1 MFVGTTAQGPA
12 DEKTVEAAQAAADAT
27 ESTQAVDSTE
37 AAAKPEAEAEA
48 KAETPADTPADDAEA
63 PEDWKAHAR
72 QWERRAKADR
82 KQVESLTDAIN
93 GKDVT
98 IEDLRAQVADLQRA
112 AERAEKIAAA
122 ASEYG
127 VPADLIRGDT
137 DEEIA
142 EYAKRLAD
150 WRGETAA
157 PVVPKLAD
165 SGAGSF
171 PARPANLSI
180 DDQILAAQKAG
191 DFKES
196 SRLKAIKLAQLGRS

>member
-27 ESTQAVDSTE
+27 ESTQADSTE
-37 AAAKPEAEAEA
+37 TDA
-48 KAETPADTPADDAEA
+48 KAEASADTPAGDAEA
-63 PEDWKAHAR
+63 PEEGWKAHSR

-142 EYAKRLAD
+142 EYAKRLAE

>member
-12 DEKTVEAAQAAADAT
+12 DEKTVEAAQAATDAT
-27 ESTQAVDSTE
+27 ESAQANDSSET
-37 AAAKPEAEAEA
+37 AAKPEAEAS
-48 KAETPADTPADDAEA
+48 AEA
-63 PEDWKAHAR
+63 PAEGAESPEDWKAHAR

-98 IEDLRAQVADLQRA
+98 IEDLRTQVADLQRA
-112 AERAEKIAAA
+112 AERSEKIAAA

-142 EYAKRLAD
+142 EYAKRLAE

-157 PVVPKLAD
+157 PVVPKLSD

>member
-12 DEKTVEAAQAAADAT
+12 DEKAEETAQAASDAT
-27 ESTQAVDSTE
+27 ETAQDTGSQE
-37 AAAKPEAEAEA
+37 AAKPEAEA
-48 KAETPADTPADDAEA
+48 KADTPADDADEA
-63 PEDWKAHAR
+63 PEEGWKAHAR

-82 KQVESLTDAIN
+82 KQVESLMAAISDKDA
-93 GKDVT
+93 T
-98 IEDLRAQVADLQRA
+98 IEGLRTEVAERQRA

-142 EYAKRLAD
+142 EYAKRLAE
-150 WRGETAA
+150 WRGEAA
-157 PVVPKLAD
+157 PVVPKLSD
-165 SGAGSF
+165 SGAGAF
-171 PARPANLSI
+171 PARPSNLSI

>member
-12 DEKTVEAAQAAADAT
+12 DEKTVEAAQAAADAA
-27 ESTQAVDSTE
+27 ESTQAVDSQE
-37 AAAKPEAEAEA
+37 AAAKAEASA
-48 KAETPADTPADDAEA
+48 SAEA
-63 PEDWKAHAR
+63 PAEAPAEGAESPEDWKAHAR

-82 KQVESLTDAIN
+82 KQVESLMAAISDKDA
-93 GKDVT
+93 T
-98 IEDLRAQVADLQRA
+98 IEGLRTEVAERQRA

-122 ASEYG
+122 ATEYG

-142 EYAKRLAD
+142 EYAKCLAE
-150 WRGETAA
+150 WRGEAAA
-157 PVVPKLAD
+157 PVVPKLSD
-165 SGAGSF
+165 SGAGAF

-180 DDQILAAQKAG
+180 DDQILAAQKSG
-191 DFKES
+191 DFKLS

>member
-12 DEKTVEAAQAAADAT
+12 DKKTVEAAQAAADAA
-27 ESTQAVDSTE
+27 ESTQATDSTE
-37 AAAKPEAEAEA
+37 ATAKAEAEA
-48 KAETPADTPADDAEA
+48 SADTPAADAEA
-63 PEDWKAHAR
+63 PEEGWKAHAR

-142 EYAKRLAD
+142 EYAKRLAE

-157 PVVPKLAD
+157 PVVLKLTD

-180 DDQILAAQKAG
+180 DDQILAAQTSG
-191 DFKES
+191 DFKLS
-196 SRLKAIKLAQLGRS
+196 SRLKAIKLAQLGRG

>member
-12 DEKTVEAAQAAADAT
+12 DEKTVEAAQAAADT
-27 ESTQAVDSTE
+27 ESTQATDSTE
-37 AAAKPEAEAEA
+37 AAAKPEAEASAEA
-48 KAETPADTPADDAEA
+48 PAADAEA
-63 PEDWKAHAR
+63 PEEDWKAHAR

-82 KQVESLTDAIN
+82 KQVESLMAAISDKDA
-93 GKDVT
+93 T
-98 IEDLRAQVADLQRA
+98 IEGLRTEVAERQRA

-142 EYAKRLAD
+142 EYAKRLAE
-150 WRGETAA
+150 WRGETGA
-157 PVVPKLAD
+157 PVVPKLSD

>member
-1 MFVGTTAQGPA
+1 MTTGTTTAQGTA
-12 DEKTVEAAQAAADAT
+12 DEKAEGAAQAAADT
-27 ESTQAVDSTE
+27 ESTQATDSTE
-37 AAAKPEAEAEA
+37 TAAKAEAEA
-48 KAETPADTPADDAEA
+48 AADTQSGEVEA

-82 KQVESLTDAIN
+82 KQVESLMAAISDKDA
-93 GKDVT
+93 T
-98 IEDLRAQVADLQRA
+98 IEGLRTEVAERQRA
-112 AERAEKIAAA
+112 AERTEKIAAA

-150 WRGETAA
+150 WRGESAA

-165 SGAGSF
+165 SGAGAF
-171 PARPANLSI
+171 PARPAILSI
-180 DDQILAAQKAG
+180 DDQILAAQQSG
-191 DFKES
+191 DFKLS
-196 SRLKAIKLAQLGRS
+196 SRLKAIKLTQLARG

>member
-12 DEKTVEAAQAAADAT
+12 DEKTVEAAQAASDA
-27 ESTQAVDSTE
+27 ESTQATDSTE
-37 AAAKPEAEAEA
+37 ATAKTEAEAS
-48 KAETPADTPADDAEA
+48 ADTQTDDADEA
-63 PEDWKAHAR
+63 PEEGWKAHAR

-82 KQVESLTDAIN
+82 KQVESLTDLIKAS
-93 GKDVT
+93 DTT
-98 IEDLRAQVADLQRA
+98 I
-112 AERAEKIAAA
+112 EKIAAA

-142 EYAKRLAD
+142 EYAKRLAE

-157 PVVPKLAD
+157 PVVPKLSD

>member
-1 MFVGTTAQGPA
+1 MEGNKMFVGTTARGPA
-12 DEKTVEAAQAAADAT
+12 DEKTVEAAQAAADT
-27 ESTQAVDSTE
+27 ESTQAADSSET
-37 AAAKPEAEAEA
+37 AA
-48 KAETPADTPADDAEA
+48 KAEASADTQADDADET
-63 PEDWKAHAR
+63 PEEGWKAHSR

-142 EYAKRLAD
+142 EYAKRLAE

>member
-12 DEKTVEAAQAAADAT
+12 DEKTVEAAQAAADAET
-27 ESTQAVDSTE
+27 TQATDSQETD
-37 AAAKPEAEAEA
+37 AKPEAETP
-48 KAETPADTPADDAEA
+48 AETPAADAEA

-98 IEDLRAQVADLQRA
+98 IEDLRNQVADLQRA

-142 EYAKRLAD
+142 EYAKRLAE
-150 WRGETAA
+150 WRGEAAA
-157 PVVPKLAD
+157 PVVPKLSD
-165 SGAGSF
+165 SGAGAF

-180 DDQILAAQKAG
+180 DDQILAAQQTG
-191 DFKES
+191 DFKLS
-196 SRLKAIKLAQLGRS
+196 SRLKAIKLAQLGRG

>member
-12 DEKTVEAAQAAADAT
+12 DEKTVEAAQAADDAA
-27 ESTQAVDSTE
+27 ESTQATGSQET
-37 AAAKPEAEAEA
+37 AAKPEAETPAEA
-48 KAETPADTPADDAEA
+48 PAGDAEA
-63 PEDWKAHAR
+63 PEEDWKAHAR

-82 KQVESLTDAIN
+82 KQVESLTDLIKAS
-93 GKDVT
+93 DTT
-98 IEDLRAQVADLQRA
+98 IEDLRTQVADLQRA

-142 EYAKRLAD
+142 EYAKRLAA

-157 PVVPKLAD
+157 PVVPKLSD

-180 DDQILAAQKAG
+180 DDQILAAQTSG
-191 DFKES
+191 DFKLS
-196 SRLKAIKLAQLGRS
+196 SRLKAIKLAQLGRG

>member
-1 MFVGTTAQGPA
+1 MFVGTTEQGPA

-27 ESTQAVDSTE
+27 ESTQATDSTE
-37 AAAKPEAEAEA
+37 AAAKPEAEASA
-48 KAETPADTPADDAEA
+48 SADTPADDADEA
-63 PEDWKAHAR
+63 PEEGWKAHSR

-82 KQVESLTDAIN
+82 KQVESLMAAISDKDA
-93 GKDVT
+93 T
-98 IEDLRAQVADLQRA
+98 IEGLRTEVAERQRA

-142 EYAKRLAD
+142 EYAKRLAE

-157 PVVPKLAD
+157 PVVPKLSD
-165 SGAGSF
+165 SGAGAF

>member
-12 DEKTVEAAQAAADAT
+12 DEKTVEAAQAAADAA
-27 ESTQAVDSTE
+27 ESTQATGSQET
-37 AAAKPEAEAEA
+37 AAKPEAETPAEA
-48 KAETPADTPADDAEA
+48 PAGDAEA
-63 PEDWKAHAR
+63 PEEDWKAHAR

-82 KQVESLTDAIN
+82 KQVESLTDLIKAS
-93 GKDVT
+93 DTT
-98 IEDLRAQVADLQRA
+98 IEDLRTQVADLQRA

-142 EYAKRLAD
+142 EYAKRLAA

-180 DDQILAAQKAG
+180 DDQILAAQQTG
-191 DFKES
+191 DFKLS
-196 SRLKAIKLAQLGRS
+196 SRLKAIKLAQLGRG

>member
-12 DEKTVEAAQAAADAT
+12 DEKTVEAAQAAADAA
-27 ESTQAVDSTE
+27 ESTQAVDSQE
-37 AAAKPEAEAEA
+37 AAAKPEAEA
-48 KAETPADTPADDAEA
+48 KAEAPAEGAES

-82 KQVESLTDAIN
+82 KQVESLMAAISDKDA
-93 GKDVT
+93 T
-98 IEDLRAQVADLQRA
+98 IEGLRTEVAERQRA

-127 VPADLIRGDT
+127 VPAELIRGDT

-142 EYAKRLAD
+142 DYAKRLAE

-157 PVVPKLAD
+157 PVVPKLSD
-165 SGAGSF
+165 SGAGAF

>member
-12 DEKTVEAAQAAADAT
+12 DEKTVEAAQAAADA
-27 ESTQAVDSTE
+27 ESTQAADSTE
-37 AAAKPEAEAEA
+37 TAEKAEAEA
-48 KAETPADTPADDAEA
+48 SADTPAGDDEA
-63 PEDWKAHAR
+63 PEEGWKAHSR

-93 GKDVT
+93 SKDVT
-98 IEDLRAQVADLQRA
+98 IEDLRTQVADLQRA

-142 EYAKRLAD
+142 EYAKRLAE

-157 PVVPKLAD
+157 PVVPKLSD
-165 SGAGSF
+165 SGAGAF

>member
-12 DEKTVEAAQAAADAT
+12 DEKTVEAAQAAADAA
-27 ESTQAVDSTE
+27 ESTQAADSTE
-37 AAAKPEAEAEA
+37 ATAKTEASAS
-48 KAETPADTPADDAEA
+48 ADTPADDAEA
-63 PEDWKAHAR
+63 PEEGWKAHAR

-98 IEDLRAQVADLQRA
+98 IEDLRTQVADLQRA

-127 VPADLIRGDT
+127 VPADLVRGDT

-142 EYAKRLAD
+142 EYAKHLAE
-150 WRGETAA
+150 WRGESAA
-157 PVVPKLAD
+157 PVVPKLSD
-165 SGAGSF
+165 SGAGAF

-180 DDQILAAQKAG
+180 DDQILAAQQTG
-191 DFKES
+191 DFKLS
-196 SRLKAIKLAQLGRS
+196 SRLKAIKLAQLGRG

>member
-1 MFVGTTAQGPA
+1 MNTGITTAQGPT
-12 DEKTVEAAQAAADAT
+12 DEKAEGAAQAAADAS
-27 ESTQAVDSTE
+27 ESTQASE
-37 AAAKPEAEAEA
+37 SSEAAKPEAEA
-48 KAETPADTPADDAEA
+48 KAEAPAEGAES

-82 KQVESLTDAIN
+82 KQVESLMAAISDKDA
-93 GKDVT
+93 T
-98 IEDLRAQVADLQRA
+98 IEGLRTEVAERQRA

-142 EYAKRLAD
+142 DYAKRLAE
-150 WRGETAA
+150 WRGEAAA
-157 PVVPKLAD
+157 PVVPKLSD
-165 SGAGSF
+165 SGAGAF

-191 DFKES
+191 DFKLS

>member
-12 DEKTVEAAQAAADAT
+12 DEKTVEAAQAAADAA
-27 ESTQAVDSTE
+27 ESTQAVDSQE
-37 AAAKPEAEAEA
+37 AAAKPEAEA
-48 KAETPADTPADDAEA
+48 KAEAPAEGAES

-82 KQVESLTDAIN
+82 KQVESLMAAISDKDA
-93 GKDVT
+93 T
-98 IEDLRAQVADLQRA
+98 IEGLRTEVAERQRA

-122 ASEYG
+122 ATEYG

-142 EYAKRLAD
+142 EYAKRLAE
-150 WRGETAA
+150 WRGEAAA
-157 PVVPKLAD
+157 PVVPKLSD
-165 SGAGSF
+165 SGAGAF

-180 DDQILAAQKAG
+180 DDQILAAQKSG
-191 DFKES
+191 DFKLS

>member
-27 ESTQAVDSTE
+27 ESTQAADSSET
-37 AAAKPEAEAEA
+37 AAKPEAEAA
-48 KAETPADTPADDAEA
+48 AEEPAGDAEA

-82 KQVESLTDAIN
+82 KQIESLMAAISDKDA
-93 GKDVT
+93 T
-98 IEDLRAQVADLQRA
+98 IEGLRTEVAERQRA

-122 ASEYG
+122 STEYG

-142 EYAKRLAD
+142 EYAKRLAE
-150 WRGETAA
+150 WRGEAAA
-157 PVVPKLAD
+157 PVVPKLSD

>member
-1 MFVGTTAQGPA
+1 MTTGTTTAQGTA
-12 DEKTVEAAQAAADAT
+12 DEKAEGAAQAAADT
-27 ESTQAVDSTE
+27 ESTQATDSTE
-37 AAAKPEAEAEA
+37 TAAKAEAEA
-48 KAETPADTPADDAEA
+48 AADTQSGEAEA

-82 KQVESLTDAIN
+82 KQVESLMAAISDKDA
-93 GKDVT
+93 T
-98 IEDLRAQVADLQRA
+98 IEGLRTEVAERQRA
-112 AERAEKIAAA
+112 AERTEKIAAA

-142 EYAKRLAD
+142 DYAKRLAD
-150 WRGETAA
+150 WRGESAAA
-157 PVVPKLAD
+157 PVVPKLSD

-180 DDQILAAQKAG
+180 DDQILAAQQSG

>member
-1 MFVGTTAQGPA
+1 MTTGTTTAQGPA
-12 DEKTVEAAQAAADAT
+12 DEKAEGTAQAATDAET
-27 ESTQAVDSTE
+27 TQATGSTETAAKAETE
-37 AAAKPEAEAEA
+37 AAAEAPAAEAES
-48 KAETPADTPADDAEA
+48 

-82 KQVESLTDAIN
+82 KQVESLMAAISDKDA
-93 GKDVT
+93 T
-98 IEDLRAQVADLQRA
+98 IEGLRTEVAERQRA

-142 EYAKRLAD
+142 EYAKRLAE

-157 PVVPKLAD
+157 PVVPKLSD
-165 SGAGSF
+165 SGAGAF

>member
-12 DEKTVEAAQAAADAT
+12 DEKTVEAAQAAADAA
-27 ESTQAVDSTE
+27 ESTQAADSSE
-37 AAAKPEAEAEA
+37 AAAKPEAEA
-48 KAETPADTPADDAEA
+48 KAEAPTEGAES

-82 KQVESLTDAIN
+82 KQVESLMAAISDKDA
-93 GKDVT
+93 T
-98 IEDLRAQVADLQRA
+98 IEGLRTEVAERQRA

-122 ASEYG
+122 ATEYG

-142 EYAKRLAD
+142 EHAKRLAE
-150 WRGETAA
+150 WRGETTA
-157 PVVPKLAD
+157 PVVPKLSD
-165 SGAGSF
+165 SGAGAF

>member
-12 DEKTVEAAQAAADAT
+12 DKKTVEAAQAAADT
-27 ESTQAVDSTE
+27 ESTQAADSSET
-37 AAAKPEAEAEA
+37 AAKAEAEA
-48 KAETPADTPADDAEA
+48 SADTQADDADEA
-63 PEDWKAHAR
+63 PEEGWKAHSR

-82 KQVESLTDAIN
+82 KQVESLMAAISDKDA
-93 GKDVT
+93 T
-98 IEDLRAQVADLQRA
+98 IEGLRTEVAERQRA

-142 EYAKRLAD
+142 EYAKRLAE

-157 PVVPKLAD
+157 PVVPKLSD
-165 SGAGSF
+165 SGAGAF

>member
-12 DEKTVEAAQAAADAT
+12 DEKTVEAAQAATDAET
-27 ESTQAVDSTE
+27 TQATGSQETE
-37 AAAKPEAEAEA
+37 AKAEAEA
-48 KAETPADTPADDAEA
+48 SADTPAGDAEA
-63 PEDWKAHAR
+63 PEEDWKAHAR
-72 QWERRAKADR
+72 QGERRAKADR
-82 KQVESLTDAIN
+82 KQVESLMAAISDKDA
-93 GKDVT
+93 T
-98 IEDLRAQVADLQRA
+98 IEGLRTEVAERQRA

-122 ASEYG
+122 ASEYS

-157 PVVPKLAD
+157 PVVPKLSD

>member
-12 DEKTVEAAQAAADAT
+12 DEKTVEAAQAATDAA
-27 ESTQAVDSTE
+27 ESTQAADSSET
-37 AAAKPEAEAEA
+37 AAKAEAEA
-48 KAETPADTPADDAEA
+48 SADTPADDAEA
-63 PEDWKAHAR
+63 PEEGWKAHSR

-122 ASEYG
+122 SAEYG

-142 EYAKRLAD
+142 EYAKRLSE

-157 PVVPKLAD
+157 PVVPKLSD
-165 SGAGSF
+165 SGAGAF

>member
-12 DEKTVEAAQAAADAT
+12 DEKTVEAAQAASDVA
-27 ESTQAVDSTE
+27 ESTQATGSQET
-37 AAAKPEAEAEA
+37 AAKPEAETPAEA
-48 KAETPADTPADDAEA
+48 PAGDAEA
-63 PEDWKAHAR
+63 PEEDWKAHAR

-82 KQVESLTDAIN
+82 KQVESLMAAISDKDA
-93 GKDVT
+93 T
-98 IEDLRAQVADLQRA
+98 IEGLRTEVAERQRA

-137 DEEIA
+137 DEEIT

-157 PVVPKLAD
+157 PVVPRLSD

>member
-12 DEKTVEAAQAAADAT
+12 DEKAEETAQAASDAT
-27 ESTQAVDSTE
+27 ETAQDTGSQE
-37 AAAKPEAEAEA
+37 AAKPEAEA
-48 KAETPADTPADDAEA
+48 KAEAPAPDAES

-82 KQVESLTDAIN
+82 KQVESLMAAISDKDA
-93 GKDVT
+93 T
-98 IEDLRAQVADLQRA
+98 IEGLRTEVAERQRA

-122 ASEYG
+122 SAEYG

-142 EYAKRLAD
+142 DYAKRLAE

-157 PVVPKLAD
+157 PVVPKLSD

>member
-12 DEKTVEAAQAAADAT
+12 DEKTVEAAQAAADAA
-27 ESTQAVDSTE
+27 ESTQASDSTE
-37 AAAKPEAEAEA
+37 ATAKTEAEAS
-48 KAETPADTPADDAEA
+48 ADTPADDAEA
-63 PEDWKAHAR
+63 PEEGWKAHAR

-98 IEDLRAQVADLQRA
+98 IEDLRTQVADLQRA

-150 WRGETAA
+150 WRGEAVA
-157 PVVPKLAD
+157 PVVPKLSD

>member
-12 DEKTVEAAQAAADAT
+12 DEKTVEAAQAAADAET
-27 ESTQAVDSTE
+27 TQATDSQETD
-37 AAAKPEAEAEA
+37 AKPEAETP
-48 KAETPADTPADDAEA
+48 AETPAADAEA

-98 IEDLRAQVADLQRA
+98 IEDLRNQVADLQRA

-122 ASEYG
+122 STEYG

-150 WRGETAA
+150 WRGEAAA
-157 PVVPKLAD
+157 PVVPKLSD
-165 SGAGSF
+165 SGAGAF

>member
-12 DEKTVEAAQAAADAT
+12 NEKTVEAAQAAPVAETKQAT
-27 ESTQAVDSTE
+27 DSQE
-37 AAAKPEAEAEA
+37 AAAKPEAETSAEA
-48 KAETPADTPADDAEA
+48 AAEGAES

-98 IEDLRAQVADLQRA
+98 IEDLRTQVADLQRA

-142 EYAKRLAD
+142 EYAKRLAE

>member
-37 AAAKPEAEAEA
+37 ASAKAEAEA
-48 KAETPADTPADDAEA
+48 SADTPAGDDDA
-63 PEDWKAHAR
+63 PEEGWKAHAR

-82 KQVESLTDAIN
+82 KQVESLMAAISDKDA
-93 GKDVT
+93 T
-98 IEDLRAQVADLQRA
+98 IEGLRTEVAERQRA

-142 EYAKRLAD
+142 EYAKRLAE

-157 PVVPKLAD
+157 PVVPKLSD
-165 SGAGSF
+165 SGAGAF

>member
-12 DEKTVEAAQAAADAT
+12 DEKTVEAAQAAADAA
-27 ESTQAVDSTE
+27 ESTQAVDSQE
-37 AAAKPEAEAEA
+37 AAAKPEAEA
-48 KAETPADTPADDAEA
+48 KAEAPAEA
-63 PEDWKAHAR
+63 PAEGGESPEDWKAHAR

-82 KQVESLTDAIN
+82 KQVESLMAAISDKDA
-93 GKDVT
+93 T
-98 IEDLRAQVADLQRA
+98 IEGLRTEVAERQRA

-122 ASEYG
+122 ATEYG

-142 EYAKRLAD
+142 EYAKRLAE
-150 WRGETAA
+150 WRGEAAA
-157 PVVPKLAD
+157 PVVPKLSD
-165 SGAGSF
+165 SGAGAF

-180 DDQILAAQKAG
+180 DDQILAAQKSG
-191 DFKES
+191 DFKLS

>member
-12 DEKTVEAAQAAADAT
+12 DEKTVEAAQAAADAA
-27 ESTQAVDSTE
+27 ESTQAADSTE
-37 AAAKPEAEAEA
+37 ATAKTEASAS
-48 KAETPADTPADDAEA
+48 ADTPADDAEA
-63 PEDWKAHAR
+63 PEEGWKAHAR

-98 IEDLRAQVADLQRA
+98 IEDLRTQVADLQRA

-142 EYAKRLAD
+142 EYAKRLAE

-157 PVVPKLAD
+157 PVVPKLSD

>member
-12 DEKTVEAAQAAADAT
+12 DEKAEETAQAASDAT
-27 ESTQAVDSTE
+27 ETAQDTGSQE
-37 AAAKPEAEAEA
+37 AAKPEAEA
-48 KAETPADTPADDAEA
+48 KAEAPAPDAES

-82 KQVESLTDAIN
+82 KQVESLMAAISDKDA
-93 GKDVT
+93 T
-98 IEDLRAQVADLQRA
+98 IVGLRTEVAERQRA

-122 ASEYG
+122 ATEYG

-142 EYAKRLAD
+142 EYAKRLAE
-150 WRGETAA
+150 WRGEAA
-157 PVVPKLAD
+157 VPVVPKLSD
-165 SGAGSF
+165 SGAGAF

>member
-12 DEKTVEAAQAAADAT
+12 DEKTVEAAQAAADAA
-27 ESTQAVDSTE
+27 ESTQAADSTE
-37 AAAKPEAEAEA
+37 TAEKAEAEA
-48 KAETPADTPADDAEA
+48 SADTPAGDDEA
-63 PEDWKAHAR
+63 PEEGWKAHSR

-93 GKDVT
+93 SKDVT
-98 IEDLRAQVADLQRA
+98 IEDLRTQVADLQRA

-122 ASEYG
+122 SAEYG

-142 EYAKRLAD
+142 DYAKRLSE
-150 WRGETAA
+150 WRGESAA
-157 PVVPKLAD
+157 PVVPKLSD